1 MKIKAP
7 FRIERERRPPVE
19 GKSGS
24 YRPERIYHFIYA
36 LCGRLVQ
43 TCIHDVRE

>member
-7 FRIERERRPPVE
+7 FTVE
-19 GKSGS
+19 THRKPLFIGKGGS
-24 YRPERIYHFIYA
+24 YRPKTYFFYLYA

-43 TCIHDVRE
+43 TCKHEVEE